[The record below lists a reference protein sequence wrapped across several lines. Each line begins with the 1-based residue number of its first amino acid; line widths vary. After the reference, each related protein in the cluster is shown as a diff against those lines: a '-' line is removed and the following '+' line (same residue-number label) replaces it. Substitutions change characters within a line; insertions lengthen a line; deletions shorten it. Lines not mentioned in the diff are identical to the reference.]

1 MTVLASETIKRK
13 SQKSKFNDEF
23 ENYLKNQC
31 LKTTFNGIEVETFS
45 WYKKNNKPIIIYHK
59 HHPSIPYYHRHGYA
73 YTITQALR
81 NIESHDRYV
90 LSGFAKYNK

>member
-1 MTVLASETIKRK
+1 MTSATQRDYKKI
-13 SQKSKFNDEF
+13 SKTYYEVIRVV
-23 ENYLKNQC
+23 ENY
-31 LKTTFNGIEVETFS
+31 IEIKSRCTKHCWIIS
-45 WYKKNNKPIIIYHK
+45 RPYDIANNKPIIIYHK